1 MKGKRKPANRDQ
13 KPKASDV
20 VSVDNVILEHYRKE
34 AEERGLDPA
43 STMFDQT
50 TRNLEADAVLRC
62 IEHALGGR
70 DGTARLLE
78 VGCGNGYQLQQTRA
92 RFPSVGLTG
101 IDYTPEM
108 VELAAKRGVVGCEVR
123 QEDVQRLTF
132 PSSSFNIAVSQ
143 RCIINV
149 RSASG
154 QGQALRELHR
164 VLQPGGYLILIEC
177 FIDGWANLNRARA
190 ELGLAE
196 IPIPPTNVWFEPDR
210 FLSTIDGLFD
220 VVSPADLAASG
231 LPARNFLSTH
241 YFISRVLYPSVTKRE
256 ILYNTEFVKF
266 FRFLPPQGDYS
277 PIQLYLLRKR
287 A

>member
-1 MKGKRKPANRDQ
+1 V
-13 KPKASDV
+13 SDV

-50 TRNLEADAVLRC
+50 TRSLEADAILRCVEHVLR
-62 IEHALGGR
+62 GR
-70 DGTARLLE
+70 DGTPKLLE

-108 VELAAKRGVVGCEVR
+108 VELAVKRGVVGCDVR
-123 QEDVQRLTF
+123 REDVQQLTF
-132 PSSSFNIAVSQ
+132 TSSSFNIAVSQ

-154 QGQALRELHR
+154 QTQALRELHR
-164 VLQPGGYLILIEC
+164 VLQPGGHLILIEC
-177 FIDGWANLNRARA
+177 FMDGWTNLNRARA

-210 FLSTIDGLFD
+210 FLSTVEGLFD

-256 ILYNTEFVKF
+256 VLYNTEFVKF